1 MMAAEKWYEYHD
13 RYKRYGF
20 DMKPRTEKKENIKSR
35 NSNTVINAKD
45 KFRLVLL
52 TVFIGVLCIGL
63 ILSTAYAA
71 SVKYH
76 INSMIEENEVIQGEI
91 ENLNV
96 KIESASNI
104 QIVEAKAITELGM
117 VYPSAEQ
124 LVFIDGTKETVKDFA
139 MVLKEQAYN

>member
-1 MMAAEKWYEYHD
+1 MMAAEKWYEYQD
-13 RYKRYGF
+13 SYKRYGF
-20 DMKPRTEKKENIKSR
+20 DMKPRTEKKGNIKSK
-35 NSNTVINAKD
+35 SSSTVMNAKD

-52 TVFIGVLCIGL
+52 TVLIGALCIGL

-76 INSMIEENEVIQGEI
+76 INAMIKENAVIQGEI

-104 QIVEAKAITELGM
+104 QIIEARATAELGM
-117 VYPSAEQ
+117 LYPKSEQ
-124 LVFIDGTKETVKDFA
+124 LVFIDGTGETVKDFA
-139 MVLKEQAYN
+139 LVLKEQAYN